1 VARKIAFRIGLINYL
16 LNFSANFKAMLPE
29 RIKNEIISNLK
40 SLDPEKVILFGSY
53 AYGNPNTDSDIDL
66 YIVTKNK
73 TIPESF
79 SEKIKLKVQISDLL
93 NPLRDQFPLDII
105 VHTLPMYYRFME
117 FGSSLSQTIRTKGI
131 QLI

>member
-1 VARKIAFRIGLINYL
+1 
-16 LNFSANFKAMLPE
+16 MLPE